1 MLFVAWQIGRAEGLT
16 GDPVNKVG
24 GKKLQS

>member
-16 GDPVNKVG
+16 GDPVKKVG
-24 GKKLQS
+24 GKKQQS

>member
-1 MLFVAWQIGRAEGLT
+1 MLFVVWQIGRAEGLT
-16 GDPVNKVG
+16 GDPFKKVG